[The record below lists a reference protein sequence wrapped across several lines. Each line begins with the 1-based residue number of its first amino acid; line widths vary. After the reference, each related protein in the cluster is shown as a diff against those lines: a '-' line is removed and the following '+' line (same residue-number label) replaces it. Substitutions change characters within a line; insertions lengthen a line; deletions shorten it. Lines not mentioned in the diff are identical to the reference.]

1 MNLNIASQ
9 HQGVIAWNAKAAP
22 VNPGIDIRQHN
33 GFSFTF
39 TVDSDITADAVFEV
53 RSAPPLPSDNCMG
66 DVANAKDIPEVLMC
80 AMPGQVAA
88 PKSQIIFPVGT
99 KAGTVCTATIP
110 CRPDAFIKVFA
121 VSGDTGRVIVV
132 AVLSGPR

>member
-9 HQGVIAWNAKAAP
+9 HQGVIAWSAKTP
-22 VNPGIDIRQHN
+22 PHNPGIDIRQHN

-39 TVDSDITADAVFEV
+39 TVDSDIAVEAVFEI

-66 DVANAKDIPEVLMC
+66 DVANASDIPVVAFCSINGEI
-80 AMPGQVAA
+80 AA

-110 CRPDAFIKVFA
+110 CRPDAFIKLFA
-121 VSGDTGRVIVV
+121 VAGDTGRIMAV

>member
-9 HQGVIAWNAKAAP
+9 HQGVIAWSGLAAP

-39 TVDSDITADAVFEV
+39 TVDSDIAVDAVFEV
-53 RSAPPLPSDNCMG
+53 RSAPPLPADNCMG
-66 DVANAKDIPEVLMC
+66 DVANASDIPEVLMC

-88 PKSQIIFPVGT
+88 PKSQIIFPAGT
-99 KAGTVCTATIP
+99 KAGTVCTATLP

-121 VSGDTGRVIVV
+121 VSGDTGRITVV
-132 AVLSGPR
+132 VVLSGPR

>member
-9 HQGVIAWNAKAAP
+9 HQGLIAWSALAGP

-39 TVDSDITADAVFEV
+39 NVDSDITADAVFEV
-53 RSAPPLPSDNCMG
+53 RSAPPLPTDNCMG
-66 DVANAKDIPEVLMC
+66 DVANASDIPEVMMC
-80 AMPGQVAA
+80 AMPGQIAA

-110 CRPDAFIKVFA
+110 CRPDAFVKVFA
-121 VSGDTGRVIVV
+121 VSGDTGRITVI

>member
-9 HQGVIAWNAKAAP
+9 HQGLIAWSALAGP

-39 TVDSDITADAVFEV
+39 NVDSDITADAVFEV
-53 RSAPPLPSDNCMG
+53 RSAPPLPTDNCMG
-66 DVANAKDIPEVLMC
+66 DVANASDIPEVMMC
-80 AMPGQVAA
+80 AMPGQIAA
-88 PKSQIIFPVGT
+88 PKSQIIIPTGT

-110 CRPDAFIKVFA
+110 CRPDAFVKVFA
-121 VSGDTGRVIVV
+121 VSGDTGRITVI